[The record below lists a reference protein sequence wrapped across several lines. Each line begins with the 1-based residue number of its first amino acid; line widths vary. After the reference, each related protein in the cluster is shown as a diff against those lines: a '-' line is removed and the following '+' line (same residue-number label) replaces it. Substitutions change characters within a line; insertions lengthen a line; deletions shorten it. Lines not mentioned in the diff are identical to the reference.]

1 MKIKAF
7 NLQLFAEA
15 VSGKKIIYLYRVQ
28 KNAAAEPGTV
38 IAFVTE
44 NSLSISKDA
53 EVTETK
59 DGPMRTPNKAE
70 LEVQSTSIF
79 KKGDAMIE
87 KLKAA
92 MLADDLLEIWRANLE
107 EAGSDNKFKGTYY
120 QGYLTSFEESSS
132 AEDFVEYSLTFGIN
146 GIGANGDVTVTAQQ
160 QEAAAYT
167 FADTPK
173 TGTGTGA

>member
-28 KNAAAEPGTV
+28 KNAAEEPGTV

-70 LEVQSTSIF
+70 IEVQSTSIF
-79 KKGDAMIE
+79 KKGDVIIE
-87 KLKAA
+87 KFRAA
-92 MLADDLLEIWRANLE
+92 MLADDLIEIWRANLE
-107 EAGSDNKFKGTYY
+107 EAGTDDNKFKGTYY

-167 FADTPK
+167 FADTPQ
-173 TGTGTGA
+173 TGTGA